1 MCVYVLGVCVWCCW
15 NSSSDFQHIAVALR
29 PASILNSG
37 VFCCCT
43 TTAGSPRE
51 FLFFSPS
58 GFLEILRP
66 CHCWP
71 LGDRM
76 VKGLA
81 HPQGCKTRHH
91 KEQSQRRAS
100 SVKVCWVPLG
110 KNGFFKSC
118 SYAFWE
124 SYRFLFYS
132 VCIVLHVCQAS
143 FTRIP
148 VYSLCPGT
156 LLGVRCAA

>member
-1 MCVYVLGVCVWCCW
+1 MCVCVGGVCVVLLE
-15 NSSSDFQHIAVALR
+15 QQLR
-29 PASILNSG
+29 LPTH
-37 VFCCCT
+37 CCCS
-43 TTAGSPRE
+43 SPRKHPKLW
-51 FLFFSPS
+51 FFFVVVRQQPALPVSSCFFSPS

-71 LGDRM
+71 LGDKM

-81 HPQGCKTRHH
+81 HPQGCKTRLH

-132 VCIVLHVCQAS
+132 VCIVLHVCQTS

-148 VYSLCPGT
+148 VYSLRPGT